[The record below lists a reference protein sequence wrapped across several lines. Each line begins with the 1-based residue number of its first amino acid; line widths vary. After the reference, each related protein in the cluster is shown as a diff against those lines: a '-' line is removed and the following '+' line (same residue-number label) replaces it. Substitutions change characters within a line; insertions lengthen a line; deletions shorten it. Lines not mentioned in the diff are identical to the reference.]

1 MDQFNNSNQYCDAPN
16 NIVQPQPNN
25 LLNDPN
31 IKHNKVAIDPNLPNN
46 ISPITIQPHKEEE
59 IIKFVDKD
67 KVSNIFNIFNKN
79 ANDEDNLTFKS
90 FISFKNLVKY
100 LVACI
105 DLKPIFFK
113 FINIDKIF
121 YFTFLM
127 TIKYYLQCNYIG
139 LYSLIFRDKLACL
152 TFNKTVY
159 TSTYLIM
166 NNNENNSIPIKAL
179 LFYCT
184 NNKIPCVKYI
194 TDQNG
199 TITDFDDNI
208 EIKLETNV
216 YLSVKTSSL
225 NNGINYK
232 VEVCSYSKNISYLQK
247 FVSNCVREF
256 RNNKNDDNSSNYILK
271 YYTYYTFNT
280 QNMNPVYEENKFLSN
295 KNFSNIFHPKKNFFI
310 RKVNNFVNGEET
322 YKKLGMPYFLGII
335 LYGDPGTGKTSFIK
349 ALAKETNRN
358 IIEIPFSKIKTF
370 KELKSIFSS
379 EKINGTIVP
388 NKKRIYVI
396 EEFDCVI
403 ESFKKRNLDNT
414 SQNSIPNQ
422 SSNSFHNQLS
432 NHTPKQLSN
441 SLANNVSNQ
450 QLNQQ
455 PNSDTQLTLDNLL
468 NIIDGTCEPSGYVI
482 CITTNFINKIDPAL
496 IRAGR
501 FDIRMEFNHA
511 STTTVME
518 IIYHFSKSKIKC
530 SNIKDFF
537 QDYDHYYKLINKYS
551 YNGTKLIWSPATI
564 CQICLY
570 YVDDDNYLE
579 KVIKH
584 IIDNYKSKCTET
596 F

>member
-25 LLNDPN
+25 LPNDPN
-31 IKHNKVAIDPNLPNN
+31 IKHNKVAVDPNLPNN

-59 IIKFVDKD
+59 IIKFVNKD

-79 ANDEDNLTFKS
+79 ANDEDNLTLKS

-100 LVACI
+100 LVTCI

-127 TIKYYLQCNYIG
+127 TIKYYLQQNFTSV
-139 LYSLIFRDKLACL
+139 YSLIFRDKLSCL
-152 TFNKTVY
+152 TYNKTVY

-179 LFYCT
+179 LYYCIV
-184 NNKIPCVKYI
+184 NKIPCVRYI

-208 EIKLETNV
+208 EIKLEANI

-232 VEVCSYSKNISYLQK
+232 VEICSYSKNVSYLQK
-247 FVSNCVREF
+247 FVNKCTRKF
-256 RNNKNDDNSSNYILK
+256 RNDKNDDNLSDYTLK
-271 YYTYYTFNT
+271 YYTYYTFNN

-335 LYGDPGTGKTSFIK
+335 FYGDPGTGKTSFIK
-349 ALAKETNRN
+349 ALANETRRN
-358 IIEIPFSKIKTF
+358 IIEIPFSKIKTV

-379 EKINGTIVP
+379 EKVNGTVIP

-403 ESFKKRNLDNT
+403 ESFKKRD
-414 SQNSIPNQ
+414 SGDVSIQNSISNQVSSQISNQVPNQ
-422 SSNSFHNQLS
+422 LVTQVPTQLQQNNQHS
-432 NHTPKQLSN
+432 ADSP
-441 SLANNVSNQ
+441 
-450 QLNQQ
+450 
-455 PNSDTQLTLDNLL
+455 LTLDNLL
-468 NIIDGTCEPSGYVI
+468 NIIDGTCEPSGYII
-482 CITTNFINKIDPAL
+482 CITTNFINRIDPAL

-518 IIYHFSKSKIKC
+518 IIHHFVKSKTKC
-530 SNIKDFF
+530 DNIKDFF

-551 YNGTKLIWSPATI
+551 YHNSKLIWSPATI

-570 YVDDDNYLE
+570 YINEDNYLE

-584 IIDNYKSKCTET
+584 IIDNYNAKCTET